1 MQKIRPLD
9 KPGDENLPR
18 DAWAVF
24 SSVRHAFVPQ
34 AVCAVGCC
42 VPAGLSSREGGKR
55 AGLEREGMFRRMEK
69 GCIFRRR
76 AYRMTRMK
84 RIAVYAGSF
93 DPLTNGHLWMIRQ
106 GARMFDEL
114 IVAMGDNPDKRY
126 TFSHEERMDMLRVAL
141 SDMPDVRIAEFH
153 NRFLV
158 DFANEHGATF
168 MLRGIR
174 STQDY
179 EYERVMRHINAD
191 MAPKVCTV
199 FLMPPRDTAELSSS
213 MVKGLIGPEGW
224 ESQVSRYVPHN
235 VFAMLKEKYREVFPR
250 S

>member
-1 MQKIRPLD
+1 
-9 KPGDENLPR
+9 
-18 DAWAVF
+18 
-24 SSVRHAFVPQ
+24 
-34 AVCAVGCC
+34 
-42 VPAGLSSREGGKR
+42 
-55 AGLEREGMFRRMEK
+55 
-69 GCIFRRR
+69 
-76 AYRMTRMK
+76 MK

-126 TFSHEERMDMLRVAL
+126 TFSHE
-141 SDMPDVRIAEFH
+141 VRIAEFH

-224 ESQVSRYVPHN
+224 EGQVSRYVPHN

>member
-1 MQKIRPLD
+1 M
-9 KPGDENLPR
+9 
-18 DAWAVF
+18 A
-24 SSVRHAFVPQ
+24 
-34 AVCAVGCC
+34 
-42 VPAGLSSREGGKR
+42 
-55 AGLEREGMFRRMEK
+55 
-69 GCIFRRR
+69 
-76 AYRMTRMK
+76 RMK

-199 FLMPPRDTAELSSS
+199 FLMPPRDTAGLSSS

>member
-1 MQKIRPLD
+1 M
-9 KPGDENLPR
+9 
-18 DAWAVF
+18 A
-24 SSVRHAFVPQ
+24 
-34 AVCAVGCC
+34 
-42 VPAGLSSREGGKR
+42 
-55 AGLEREGMFRRMEK
+55 
-69 GCIFRRR
+69 
-76 AYRMTRMK
+76 RMK

-93 DPLTNGHLWMIRQ
+93 DPLTNGHLWMIKQ

-114 IVAMGDNPDKRY
+114 IVAIGDNPDKHY
-126 TFSHEERMDMLRVAL
+126 TFSHEERMTMLRVAL

-213 MVKGLIGPEGW
+213 MIKGLIGPDGW
-224 ESQVSRYVPHN
+224 ESEVSRYVPHN

>member
-1 MQKIRPLD
+1 
-9 KPGDENLPR
+9 
-18 DAWAVF
+18 
-24 SSVRHAFVPQ
+24 
-34 AVCAVGCC
+34 
-42 VPAGLSSREGGKR
+42 
-55 AGLEREGMFRRMEK
+55 
-69 GCIFRRR
+69 
-76 AYRMTRMK
+76 MK

-199 FLMPPRDTAELSSS
+199 FLMPPRGYGGVVLQHGERVDWAGRLGEPGEPLCPPQCIRH
-213 MVKGLIGPEGW
+213 VEG
-224 ESQVSRYVPHN
+224 EVP
-235 VFAMLKEKYREVFPR
+235 
-250 S
+250 

>member
-1 MQKIRPLD
+1 
-9 KPGDENLPR
+9 
-18 DAWAVF
+18 
-24 SSVRHAFVPQ
+24 
-34 AVCAVGCC
+34 
-42 VPAGLSSREGGKR
+42 
-55 AGLEREGMFRRMEK
+55 
-69 GCIFRRR
+69 
-76 AYRMTRMK
+76 
-84 RIAVYAGSF
+84 
-93 DPLTNGHLWMIRQ
+93 
-106 GARMFDEL
+106 MFDEL

-213 MVKGLIGPEGW
+213 
-224 ESQVSRYVPHN
+224 R
-235 VFAMLKEKYREVFPR
+235 
-250 S
+250 

>member
-1 MQKIRPLD
+1 M
-9 KPGDENLPR
+9 
-18 DAWAVF
+18 A
-24 SSVRHAFVPQ
+24 
-34 AVCAVGCC
+34 
-42 VPAGLSSREGGKR
+42 
-55 AGLEREGMFRRMEK
+55 
-69 GCIFRRR
+69 
-76 AYRMTRMK
+76 RMK

-93 DPLTNGHLWMIRQ
+93 DPLTNGHLWMIKQ

-114 IVAMGDNPDKRY
+114 IVAIGDNPDKHY
-126 TFSHEERMDMLRVAL
+126 TFSHEERMTMLRVAL

-213 MVKGLIGPEGW
+213 MIKGLIGPEGW
-224 ESQVSRYVPHN
+224 ESQVSRYVPPQCIRHAEGEVPGGFPAFLAAFGAVIRFPEREPEDWN
-235 VFAMLKEKYREVFPR
+235 ACVFYGPSAGACAG
-250 S
+250 